1 MVRNERIQE
10 QTNEEKVELSVHERR
25 LRWLRH
31 VQRTSDDKI
40 AEQVLHW
47 NPEERRRRGRT
58 RVTWQHMI
66 SKDTEKGGIV
76 PANVLVTG
84 RAKVDRKDNC
94 TIDSIAPAVLS
105 DSCKHA
111 IFVPMRKK
119 CGTDF
124 RNSDYK
130 IGNFF
135 PAVELSM
142 PTGLSSLSSCVFVAN
157 GGTSWHVCSSACV
170 FLHVGVFFF
179 SFACH

>member
-1 MVRNERIQE
+1 MTWL
-10 QTNEEKVELSVHERR
+10 TNHHPSV
-25 LRWLRH
+25 LRH
-31 VQRTSDDKI
+31 CWLGLTRKIISEMTFIFSIDLSPPHWLVQF
-40 AEQVLHW
+40 Q
-47 NPEERRRRGRT
+47 P
-58 RVTWQHMI
+58 M
-66 SKDTEKGGIV
+66 
-76 PANVLVTG
+76 G

-94 TIDSIAPAVLS
+94 TIDNIAPAVLS

-170 FLHVGVFFF
+170 FLHVGIFFF